1 MIMGTPREKATL
13 RDRLD
18 AFRAG
23 MMDRITPEKR
33 ALLDAAEAALIAA
46 DRGAGAPH
54 PGEAAPDFTLP
65 DQCGDPVSLRER
77 LARGPAVLVFFRGGW
92 CPFCTLTLR
101 AWQEA
106 LPALRRAGGQLLAI
120 SPQPSQGC
128 AQMADRDML
137 DFRVLS
143 DAGNQVAASYG
154 VAYEMPEGLR
164 PFYLKLG
171 HDLPRI
177 NGTGDWVT
185 PLPATFVIRTDGKIA
200 RAHVGPLVH
209 QRLEPMEAVATI
221 QEIAAALA

>member
-1 MIMGTPREKATL
+1 M
-13 RDRLD
+13 
-18 AFRAG
+18 
-23 MMDRITPEKR
+23 
-33 ALLDAAEAALIAA
+33 
-46 DRGAGAPH
+46 
-54 PGEAAPDFTLP
+54 
-65 DQCGDPVSLRER
+65 SLRER

-106 LPALRRAGGQLLAI
+106 LPALRRAGGQLLAV

-143 DAGNQVAASYG
+143 DQGNQVAAAYG
-154 VAYEMPEGLR
+154 VAHEMPEGLR

-185 PLPATFVIRTDGKIA
+185 PLPATFVIRPDGRVA

-209 QRLEPMEAVATI
+209 QRLEPMEAVATV
-221 QEIAAALA
+221 QEIAAAMA

>member
-1 MIMGTPREKATL
+1 MASTGDRKTLKAQ
-13 RDRLD
+13 LD

-23 MMDRITPEKR
+23 MMDRISPEKR
-33 ALLDAAEAALIAA
+33 AILAEAEATLLASDPAL
-46 DRGAGAPH
+46 RTPQ
-54 PGEAAPDFTLP
+54 PGEDAPEFTLP
-65 DQCGDPVSLRER
+65 DQCGDPVALGDR
-77 LARGPAVLVFFRGGW
+77 LGRGPVVLVFFRGAW
-92 CPFCTLTLR
+92 CPYCTTTLR

-106 LPALRRAGGQLLAI
+106 LPALRRAGGQILAV
-120 SPQPSQGC
+120 SPQPPQGC

-143 DAGNQVAASYG
+143 DAGNKVARLYH

-185 PLPATFVIRTDGKIA
+185 PLPATFVIRPDGKVA
-200 RAHVGPLVH
+200 HVHVGPLVH
-209 QRLEPMEAVATI
+209 QRMEPREA
-221 QEIAAALA
+221 IAMVREMSAHAA